1 VSPVGD
7 RGDRIRD
14 PFALEIIDE
23 TALFPADSPSMNRL
37 TAIGLASLAAYGLLI
52 ASKYTGLVSAAPDQ
66 RAPKTAVAE
75 VEGDVSRVQPLAP
88 VPRASVLTSL
98 PAPIQRAQ
106 PIKVSPIAAEF
117 RSTRDLRAFAD
128 GLGSRAA
135 SLTADERYFLAKAL
149 EECQFATS
157 INEDLAAYSAKQKK
171 QFLSGLPTGD
181 PQNEKRIAAY
191 EAVDNTARCLG
202 FQGSKISAKD
212 IEALYRAAAQQGD
225 PRAQARI
232 ITAELSKNL
241 GKSHSDN
248 NAAPTPAQM
257 DDFNRLIVLLESR
270 DPEAMLYV
278 GQFLAQNAVAQNLRV
293 GPNGEV
299 PEPSAFLG
307 AFSLVACDVGQDCS
321 SLHRDLQQACAYGGY
336 CNASG
341 FEQLY
346 QDFLAS
352 PWAYTNALRYR
363 NLIHTALRDRN
374 YGLIGLTPKLSRRD
388 TDIQ

>member
-1 VSPVGD
+1 
-7 RGDRIRD
+7 
-14 PFALEIIDE
+14 
-23 TALFPADSPSMNRL
+23 MNRL

-52 ASKYTGLVSAAPDQ
+52 ASKYTGLVSAAHEPG
-66 RAPKTAVAE
+66 AAKSEVTE
-75 VEGDVSRVQPLAP
+75 VEGDVSKVQPLAP
-88 VPRASVLTSL
+88 APRASVLTSL
-98 PAPIQRAQ
+98 PAPIQRPQ
-106 PIKVSPIAAEF
+106 PLKASPVAAEF
-117 RSTRDLRAFAD
+117 RATRDLRAFAD
-128 GLGSRAA
+128 ALASRAGTL
-135 SLTADERYFLAKAL
+135 SADERYFLAKAL

-171 QFLSGLPTGD
+171 QFLSGLPVGD
-181 PQNEKRIAAY
+181 PLNEKRIAAY
-191 EAVDNTARCLG
+191 EAVDNTSRCLG
-202 FQGSKISAKD
+202 FQGSKIAARD
-212 IEALYRAAAQQGD
+212 VDALYRAAAQQGD
-225 PRAQARI
+225 ARAQARI

-241 GKSHSDN
+241 GKSTSDN
-248 NAAPTPAQM
+248 GAAPTRAQM
-257 DDFNRLIVLLESR
+257 DDFNLLIGLLESR

-293 GPNGEV
+293 GTNGEV

-374 YGLIGLTPKLSRRD
+374 YGLIGLTPKLAVRD
-388 TDIQ
+388 